1 MKRTPVRTKQ
11 SAQAKDVF
19 RNNASTSPAPNR
31 TAVARTGWLLSLA
44 AAVCVDFFFGL
55 DGFRRDFRVPITFY
69 GDSLFPEMLAKTI
82 LDHGWWWSNPSLS
95 APGTYDALSY
105 PSNSNVDAVVVWLFS
120 WFLHDIGRLINISWM
135 AMLALAGCI
144 AAVCF
149 RLLGISR
156 TNAWALGLL
165 YAFTPFALYRQIDH
179 LSLVIYLVPVA
190 ATIALL
196 LASGAV
202 PMSRNVRLLFA
213 GGCVL
218 IGFNYIYYA
227 FFSVWFL
234 MVGAAIGY
242 LTYRM
247 RSIAV
252 TACICAGLIV
262 GATALNLAPSLR
274 SWARDGRPMSI
285 PPKMPAE
292 SEAYGLKIRQLISP
306 LREHTFDPFR
316 AWAEKEK
323 KAAYPLETENV
334 SSRLGLVASL
344 GFLGLLGVVFVAG
357 RRFGDHGRLLLAGG
371 QLSIAGVF
379 LGTIGGLG
387 SLFALLIS
395 PDIRA
400 WNRVSPFLMFFALV
414 GVGIAADA
422 IVRWAGSRF
431 GIRTAGVIV
440 GAGIC
445 TIGLYDQLHA
455 LKQRNQEHAMFRI
468 EFLDVQ
474 ATVQQLESR
483 LARGSMVYQLPF
495 RPFPADEGTMYM
507 GPYLHFRPYL
517 VSRNLRWSY
526 PPLSNSQAQYEA
538 RLGALTAPQ
547 RLEELKRDGFAAVLV
562 DRLGYADQGIS
573 IVTELTGALG
583 QGAVL
588 FSGPRYTAFAL

>member
-1 MKRTPVRTKQ
+1 LKRTPVRPARTKQ
-11 SAQAKDVF
+11 SPVPE
-19 RNNASTSPAPNR
+19 NSISVPHTSDR
-31 TAVARTGWLLSLA
+31 TAIAQIVWLLSLT
-44 AAVCVDFFFGL
+44 AAVCIAFFFGL
-55 DGFRRDFRVPITFY
+55 DGFRRDFRIPITFY

-120 WFLHDIGRLINISWM
+120 QFLDDIGRLINMSWL

-144 AAVCF
+144 AAACLRV
-149 RLLGISR
+149 LGISR

-165 YAFTPFALYRQIDH
+165 YAFAPFALYRQIDH

-190 ATIALL
+190 ATVALL
-196 LASGAV
+196 LASGAL
-202 PMSRNVRLLFA
+202 PMSRNVRLLLA

-234 MVGAAIGY
+234 IVGAAIGY
-242 LTYRM
+242 FTYRR

-252 TACICAGLIV
+252 AACVCAGLIV

-285 PPKMPAE
+285 PHKMPAE

-306 LREHTFDPFR
+306 LREHTLNPFR
-316 AWAEKEK
+316 AWAEKEG
-323 KAAYPLETENV
+323 KAAFPLETENV

-344 GFLGLLGVVFVAG
+344 GFLGLLGTVFIAG
-357 RRFGDHGRLLLAGG
+357 RRFGDQGRLLLAGG
-371 QLSIAGVF
+371 QLSVAGVL

-400 WNRVSPFLMFFALV
+400 WNRVSPFLMFFALA

-422 IVRWAGSRF
+422 IVRWAGRRF
-431 GIRTAGVIV
+431 RIRTAGVIV

-455 LKQRNQEHAMFRI
+455 LKQRNQEHATFRT

-495 RPFPADEGTMYM
+495 RPFPTDEGSAYM

-547 RLEELKRDGFAAVLV
+547 RLEALKRDGFAAVLI
-562 DRLGYADQGIS
+562 DRLGYADQGASVIKE
-573 IVTELTGALG
+573 ITQALGPGALL
-583 QGAVL
+583 V
-588 FSGPRYTAFAL
+588 SGPRYTAFSL